1 MYKIIQE
8 TQIIDIK
15 IESCVECPN
24 FYADLKNKTFTC
36 LKSDKILP
44 YIYKFPIPPDC
55 PLP

>member
-24 FYADLKNKTFTC
+24 FYADLKNRTFTC
-36 LKSDKILP
+36 LKSDKTLP
-44 YIYKFPIPPDC
+44 YIYKFPIPINC